1 MTNAPLISIVIPTY
15 NHAHY
20 LALALNSV
28 IDQTYIHWEAI
39 VIDNHSADNTESI
52 VLSFDNPKIKLLKI
66 HNNGVIGASR
76 NLGLNEAKGDWIAF
90 LDSDDSWYPSKLETV
105 VKNIRQDDEIDV
117 FSTDE
122 MQVNEMTGA
131 KQILRYGPYAS
142 NFYQVLLTEGNR
154 VSPSATL
161 VRHKFMIENK
171 ISFREN
177 INFVTVEDYDFW
189 MLLAKAGAQ
198 FKFIAEVQGE
208 AMVHPHNASGQTSKH
223 KNNLSNVL
231 KDHVFNI
238 QSFEPNKEKLWK
250 DIKVR
255 LLILEFKER
264 VINKK
269 YFKSLKYLSLAFF
282 SSPKFFIKISVNKI
296 LINKI
301 IKNF

>member
-20 LALALNSV
+20 LALALKSV

-76 NLGLNEAKGDWIAF
+76 NMGLNEVKGDWIAF
-90 LDSDDSWYPSKLETV
+90 LDSDDFWYPSKLETV

-122 MQVNEMTGA
+122 MQVNEMTGG
-131 KQILRYGPYAS
+131 KKIIRYGPYCP

-161 VRHKFMIENK
+161 VRRKFMIENN
-171 ISFREN
+171 ILFRED

-189 MLLAKAGAQ
+189 MFLAKAGAT
-198 FKFIAEVQGE
+198 FKFIASVQGE
-208 AMVHPHNASGQTSKH
+208 AIVHQNNASGQMSKH
-223 KNNLSNVL
+223 KINLVNVL
-231 KDHVFNI
+231 KDHVFNV
-238 QSFEPNKEKLWK
+238 QEFEENKVKLWNL
-250 DIKVR
+250 INTR
-255 LLILEFKER
+255 LLISEFKEEL
-264 VINKK
+264 VNKNHIVA
-269 YFKSLKYLSLAFF
+269 LRYLISSFF
-282 SSPKFFIKISVNKI
+282 SSPITFIKIIFKKLFS
-296 LINKI
+296 
-301 IKNF
+301 